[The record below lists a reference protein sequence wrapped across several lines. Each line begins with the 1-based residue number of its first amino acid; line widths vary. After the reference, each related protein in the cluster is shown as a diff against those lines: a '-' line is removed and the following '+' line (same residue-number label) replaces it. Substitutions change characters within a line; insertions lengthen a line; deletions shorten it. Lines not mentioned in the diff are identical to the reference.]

1 VETTKGSL
9 PQEDLRLFRR
19 IRQAGQSIPPGL
31 KGHLEEHYAY
41 PEDIRWSSEE
51 IVPEKLDQLWRFVRK
66 IEANAAKCSKY
77 THTEDSWGD
86 QVVLKVLEFSKEWA
100 DLDSQIDV
108 ANL

>member
-1 VETTKGSL
+1 M
-9 PQEDLRLFRR
+9 
-19 IRQAGQSIPPGL
+19 
-31 KGHLEEHYAY
+31 
-41 PEDIRWSSEE
+41 
-51 IVPEKLDQLWRFVRK
+51 PEKLDQLWRFVRK

-108 ANL
+108 TNL

>member
-1 VETTKGSL
+1 
-9 PQEDLRLFRR
+9 
-19 IRQAGQSIPPGL
+19 
-31 KGHLEEHYAY
+31 
-41 PEDIRWSSEE
+41 
-51 IVPEKLDQLWRFVRK
+51 VPEKVDQLWRFVRK

-86 QVVLKVLEFSKEWA
+86 LKILEFSKEWA